1 MAATRSLNREATPP
15 VRNFL
20 RAYSI
25 EIVLMGVLLSAVFY
39 FAYLGYGLLTLDT
52 SENASGEVALVSV
65 ERQLEFGPRTT
76 GSAASQTMS
85 DWLINELRFQ
95 GWDVLIQPYEL
106 LIPAVSAG
114 PVISPTVT
122 TGPTAAAMVKLTGR
136 NIIASH
142 VAPPSGGALA
152 PVIILAAPYDSRVLA
167 DADPDAAKR
176 NEPSPGANA
185 GASGTAVLLEIARI
199 LDESDYTICL
209 AFLDSEAN
217 RGVAGWQPPFGGERF
232 VEQLGKQI
240 KKCADPRAAMVLD
253 AVGGV
258 DHRIRME
265 GSSDPR
271 LSEDVWTIADDLGYG
286 EQFVAETGP
295 AVAGPHN
302 VFIESGIPTAAI
314 IESDYP
320 YRNTTADTLDKV
332 SADSLEAVTRTLQE
346 WLKRQ

>member
-1 MAATRSLNREATPP
+1 MVP

-25 EIVLMGVLLSAVFY
+25 EIVLMGVLLLAVSY

-52 SENASGEVALVSV
+52 SEQASGAVALAAV

-76 GSAASQTMS
+76 GSAASQAMG
-85 DWLINELRFQ
+85 DWLIDELRFQ

-114 PVISPTVT
+114 STISPTVT
-122 TGPTAAAMVKLTGR
+122 TGSAATAMVKITGR
-136 NIIASH
+136 NIIASRS
-142 VAPPSGGALA
+142 APPSGEALA
-152 PVIILAAPYDSRVLA
+152 PVILLAAPYDSRVLA
-167 DADPDAAKR
+167 DADPDPAKR
-176 NEPSPGANA
+176 SEPSPGANA
-185 GASGTAVLLEIARI
+185 GASGVAVLLEIARTFT
-199 LDESDYTICL
+199 ESDYTICL

-217 RGVAGWQPPFGGERF
+217 RGAPGWQPPFGGERF
-232 VEQLGKQI
+232 VEQLDKQI
-240 KKCADPRAAMVLD
+240 EKCADPRFAVVLD

-265 GSSDPR
+265 GGSDPQ
-271 LSEDVWTIADDLGYG
+271 LSENIWAIADDLGYG
-286 EQFVAETGP
+286 EQFVAEMGP
-295 AVAGPHN
+295 ALPGPHN
-302 VFIESGIPTAAI
+302 AFIERGIPTAAI

-332 SADSLEAVTRTLQE
+332 SADSLEGVARTLQE
-346 WLKRQ
+346 WLDKQ

>member
-1 MAATRSLNREATPP
+1 M
-15 VRNFL
+15 RNFL

-25 EIVLMGVLLSAVFY
+25 EIVLMGVLLLAVSY

-52 SENASGEVALVSV
+52 SEQASGEVALAAV
-65 ERQLEFGPRTT
+65 ERQLAFGPRTT
-76 GSAASQTMS
+76 GSAASQAMG
-85 DWLINELRFQ
+85 DWLIDELRFQ

-114 PVISPTVT
+114 PAISPTVT
-122 TGPTAAAMVKLTGR
+122 TGPEAAAMVKLMGR
-136 NIIASH
+136 NIIASR

-167 DADPDAAKR
+167 DADPDPAKR
-176 NEPSPGANA
+176 SEPSPGANV
-185 GASGTAVLLEIARI
+185 GASGVAVLLEIARTFT
-199 LDESDYTICL
+199 ESDYTICL

-217 RGVAGWQPPFGGERF
+217 RGAPGWQPPFGGERF
-232 VEQLGKQI
+232 ADQWDDGI
-240 KKCADPRAAMVLD
+240 KKCADPRFAVVLD
-253 AVGGV
+253 TVGGV

-265 GSSDPR
+265 GGGDPD
-271 LSEDVWTIADDLGYG
+271 LSNDIWAIADDLGFE

-295 AVAGPHN
+295 AVPGPHN
-302 VFIESGIPTAAI
+302 AFIERGVPTAAI

-332 SADSLEAVTRTLQE
+332 SAESLEAVARTLQE
-346 WLKRQ
+346 WLERQ